1 MTHDLAASGLR
12 FGIEE
17 EFFLL
22 DASDLDIVRSAPAGF
37 IAACRDTLGEHFA
50 EEMFECQVEV
60 ASPVFST
67 LAEAARFHG
76 QARQRLAHLA
86 MDFGLRSLCVGT
98 IPSPTGGGR
107 EATRRR
113 TSPACSRTRA
123 GGPAQPGLRPAR
135 ACGDTAEPRP
145 HGRAPARVAVAAAAA
160 GVERI
165 LAVPRRPAQRPGEL
179 STGTLRRMAEDEHS
193 SCLARRGRLS
203 PPPGAAARDRLH
215 PRGWPGLVD
224 DPAVIPRADPGAA
237 YLRRLPAPGR
247 RAEPGRA
254 VQGAG
259 GRRAL
264 GAEPRALP
272 VARDACLEEN
282 YWQALRYGCAG
293 RYLVEGRCVGAGD
306 WLEMAW
312 RQCRPQARQGNE
324 WAYEHARGLLGET
337 SASRQLQRY
346 QTPSAAGQNGMWRC
360 AGWWKN
366 CWRRIS
372 SRPWPASAPF
382 IIPFILGYTACS
394 YYVFSRQERRCRL
407 SPSRAASGTGA
418 PDPRRTAGTGEEQ
431 GELVVKDF
439 AHPAYRLRSLAR
451 DRGRLRMVMFSCG
464 LTWLLNCK
472 VTSWVSSMETR
483 QS

>member
-37 IAACRDTLGEHFA
+37 VAACRDTLGEHFA

-98 IPSPTGGGR
+98 HPF
-107 EATRRR
+107 ADWRRAR
-113 TSPACSRTRA
+113 SNPAAHRPPVRGPGA

-145 HGRAPARVAVAAAAA
+145 YGCAPARVAVAAAAA

-179 STGTLRRMAEDEHS
+179 STGTLRRVAEMNIPPALPDEDAYRRHLALLRETGCIREDGQVWWMIRPS
-193 SCLARRGRLS
+193 SHVPTLELRICDACPRLADALS
-203 PPPGAAARDRLH
+203 LA
-215 PRGWPGLVD
+215 GLF
-224 DPAVIPRADPGAA
+224 
-237 YLRRLPAPGR
+237 
-247 RAEPGRA
+247 
-254 VQGAG
+254 
-259 GRRAL
+259 RAL
-264 GAEPRALP
+264 VGEALDAEPRALP

-312 RQCRPQARQGNE
+312 RQCRPQAQSNE
-324 WAYEHARGLLGET
+324 WAYQHACGLLEET
-337 SASRQLQRY
+337 SAARQLRRY
-346 QTPSAAGQNGMWRC
+346 RKLREAGQ
-360 AGWWKN
+360 
-366 CWRRIS
+366 
-372 SRPWPASAPF
+372 
-382 IIPFILGYTACS
+382 
-394 YYVFSRQERRCRL
+394 ER
-407 SPSRAASGTGA
+407 
-418 PDPRRTAGTGEEQ
+418 
-431 GELVVKDF
+431 
-439 AHPAYRLRSLAR
+439 HPALRRLVEELLEENLQPALA
-451 DRGRLRMVMFSCG
+451 G
-464 LTWLLNCK
+464 
-472 VTSWVSSMETR
+472 
-483 QS
+483 